1 MKMKSI
7 KQLTMMLFSTA
18 VLTACGGMDVKPI
31 STVEHVDLNK
41 FMGDWYVIANIPT
54 FIETDAFNAVESY
67 AMNDDGSIKTTFT
80 FRKGSFDG
88 ARKQYNPTGFVRD
101 TQSNALW
108 DMQFIWPF
116 KAEYRIIYLDSA
128 YDITIIGRSKR
139 DYVWIMARTPEISDE
154 VYQMLLNFIAE
165 QGYDTSLVQKV
176 PQQWNQSRVEFNRSI
191 YREKV

>member
-1 MKMKSI
+1 MKRI
-7 KQLTMMLFSTA
+7 QGIFILFFVSLI
-18 VLTACGGMDVKPI
+18 VTACGGMSVKPI

-54 FIETDAFNAVESY
+54 FIETEAYNAVESY

-88 ARKQYNPTGFVRD
+88 DLKQYNPTGFIRD
-101 TQSNALW
+101 KQSNALW

-116 KAEYRIIYLDSA
+116 KAEYRVIYLDKD

-139 DYVWIMARTPEISDE
+139 DYVWIMARAPEISDD
-154 VYQMLLNFIAE
+154 VYQSLLNFIAE
-165 QGYDTSLVQKV
+165 QGYDISLVQKV
-176 PQQWNQSRVEFNRSI
+176 PQQWNQSLVDFDQSF
-191 YREKV
+191 YRRKI

>member
-1 MKMKSI
+1 MKRI
-7 KQLTMMLFSTA
+7 QGIFILFFVSLI
-18 VLTACGGMDVKPI
+18 VTACGGMSVKPI

-54 FIETDAFNAVESY
+54 FIETEAYNAIESY

-88 ARKQYNPTGFVRD
+88 DLKQYNPTGFIRD
-101 TQSNALW
+101 KQSNALW

-116 KAEYRIIYLDSA
+116 KAEYRVIYLDKD

-139 DYVWIMARTPEISDE
+139 DYVWIMARAPEISDD
-154 VYQMLLNFIAE
+154 VYQSLLNFIAE
-165 QGYDTSLVQKV
+165 QGYDISLVQKI
-176 PQQWNQSRVEFNRSI
+176 PQQWNQSLVDFDQSF
-191 YREKV
+191 YRRKI

>member
-1 MKMKSI
+1 MKRI
-7 KQLTMMLFSTA
+7 QGIFILFFVSLI
-18 VLTACGGMDVKPI
+18 VTACGGMSVKPI

-54 FIETDAFNAVESY
+54 FIETEAYNAVESY

-88 ARKQYNPTGFVRD
+88 DLKQYNPTGFIRD
-101 TQSNALW
+101 KQSNALW

-116 KAEYRIIYLDSA
+116 KAEYRVIYLDKD

-139 DYVWIMARTPEISDE
+139 DYVWIMARAPEISDE
-154 VYQMLLNFIAE
+154 VYQSLLNFIAE
-165 QGYDTSLVQKV
+165 QGYDISLVQKI
-176 PQQWNQSRVEFNRSI
+176 PQQWNQSLVDFDQSF
-191 YREKV
+191 YRRKI